1 MTNMLELTAD
11 IVSAHVSNNSVS
23 VNDLAPL
30 IASVHES
37 LSGIDSTVQTEEAVE
52 PAVSVKG
59 ALTRNKITCL
69 ECGWSGK
76 TLKRHLSSAHDMS
89 PEVYRERFDLR
100 ADYPMVTKAYSE
112 DRSQMAKDL
121 GLGRKP
127 ASDKAA
133 ESGNEKK

>member
-1 MTNMLELTAD
+1 MTSLLELTAD
-11 IVSAHVSNNSVS
+11 IVAAHVSNNSVA

-30 IASVHES
+30 ISNVHDS
-37 LSGIDSTVQTEEAVE
+37 LSGIDRTVETQEAVE
-52 PAVSVKG
+52 PAVPVKG

-76 TLKRHLSSAHDMS
+76 TLKRHLSSSHDMT
-89 PEVYRERFDLR
+89 PDAYRERFELR

-112 DRSQMAKDL
+112 SRSQIAKDL

-127 ASDKAA
+127 AS
-133 ESGNEKK
+133 